1 MKPEYGMIHGRFQ
14 PFHNG
19 HLEYMR
25 AARPLCQTL
34 VVGITNPDPTT
45 ILEDPASSHR
55 HLPEANPYTFFE
67 RLLMV
72 REVIV
77 AEGIP
82 PTRAIIIPFPVNSP
96 ERWRSYLPHDVVHYV
111 RVFSEWEQSK
121 VDRLREHG
129 YRVEILHPGIE
140 KAVEASEV
148 RRRMANGEDWH
159 SLVPPA
165 VVRVIERLRDRAAT
179 RP

>member
-1 MKPEYGMIHGRFQ
+1 VKPEYGMIHGRFQ

-25 AARPLCQTL
+25 ATRPLCQTL

-45 ILEDPASSHR
+45 ILEDPASRHR

-82 PTRAIIIPFPVNSP
+82 PTGAIIIPFPVNSP
-96 ERWRSYLPHDVVHYV
+96 ERWPSYLPHDVVHYV

-148 RRRMANGEDWH
+148 RRRMTAGEDWR
-159 SLVPPA
+159 SLVPPP
-165 VVRVIERLRDRAAT
+165 VVHVIERLKGIARA
-179 RP
+179 P

>member
-1 MKPEYGMIHGRFQ
+1 
-14 PFHNG
+14 
-19 HLEYMR
+19 MR

-72 REVIV
+72 REVIA

-82 PTRAIIIPFPVNSP
+82 ATRAIIIPFPVNSP

-148 RRRMANGEDWH
+148 RRRMTAGEDWRL
-159 SLVPPA
+159 LVPPP
-165 VVRVIERLRDRAAT
+165 VVHVIERLKETARAS
-179 RP
+179 